1 MVDKRRAAI
10 GVVLVLCLIA
20 LVGFSMGPLLGG
32 LLNATRSP
40 SEPEVTPS
48 PAANGAQLT
57 QLEDQARG
65 YEMVLQREPDNETAL
80 RGFLMAKF
88 ELIRQG
94 RGEVKDVVEPL
105 RKLSELNPDAA
116 EYGILLAQSQ
126 EYSGDPEGAAQSYR
140 KILERQ
146 PGQIQALQ
154 GLTNLLIA
162 QNRPEAAIGLLEDT
176 LQAAP
181 EANQAQPG
189 SIDETSIQLILGQVY
204 AQQER
209 YDEAIAIYD
218 EAIKNSGEDFRPVLA
233 KAMVLKQQGN
243 MEEAEPLFA
252 KATDLA
258 PAAFKDQIQMQAGI
272 TPPAETDAA
281 SPPVGAEPAAAEPA
295 AAEPAAAEPTQE

>member
-10 GVVLVLCLIA
+10 GVVLVLCVIA
-20 LVGFSMGPLLGG
+20 LVGFSMGPLLAG
-32 LLNATRSP
+32 LFNPTASE
-40 SEPEVTPS
+40 SEPSITPT
-48 PAANGAQLT
+48 PTADTAQLS

-80 RGFLMAKF
+80 RGFLQAKF

-94 RGEVKDVVEPL
+94 RGEVEDVVEPL
-105 RKLSELNPDAA
+105 RKLSELNPNEA

-154 GLTNLLIA
+154 GLTNLLLS

-181 EANQAQPG
+181 QANQAQPG
-189 SIDETSIQLILGQVY
+189 SIDEISLQLILGQVY

-209 YDEAIAIYD
+209 YEEAIAIYD
-218 EAIKNSGEDFRPVLA
+218 EAIKNSSEDFRPVLA
-233 KAMVLKQQGN
+233 KAMILKQQGN
-243 MEEAEPLFA
+243 TEEAEPLFA

-258 PAAFKDQIQMQAGI
+258 PAGFKDQIQMQAGI
-272 TPPAETDAA
+272 TPVPDTYEGAPEAEAETETEAMETEETEA
-281 SPPVGAEPAAAEPA
+281 TPE
-295 AAEPAAAEPTQE
+295 